1 MSSVTDPKPK
11 LLDDSERR
19 TSSKAQKRGSF
30 ALFVKA
36 AVVVSWVDLFSGNQS
51 GTVHVDCRFGNE
63 NLVEHL
69 TIWVAIE
76 RGEWRLAG
84 ESSMPRAKK
93 SIPTLSFENGYGS
106 EKLSCTLE
114 TILEHQHS
122 FAPLPNPGRDG
133 LIEID
138 GPTPHERRMAESI
151 ITSMLR
157 SLHEE

>member
-11 LLDDSERR
+11 LLHDSERR

-63 NLVEHL
+63 NVVEHL

-138 GPTPHERRMAESI
+138 GPTPHERRMAEST

-157 SLHEE
+157 SLQDE

>member
-1 MSSVTDPKPK
+1 MSSVMYRKRE
-11 LLDDSERR
+11 LLHDSERR

-36 AVVVSWVDLFSGNQS
+36 AVVVSWVDLFSGNKS
-51 GTVHVDCRFGNE
+51 GTVHVDCRFGDE
-63 NLVEHL
+63 HVVEHL
-69 TIWVAIE
+69 TVWVATE

-84 ESSMPRAKK
+84 EYSMSRARK
-93 SIPTLSFENGYGS
+93 SIPGLSFESGYRS
-106 EKLSCTLE
+106 EKLSCTLD

-133 LIEID
+133 LIEIEE
-138 GPTPHERRMAESI
+138 PTPHGRRMAEST

-157 SLHEE
+157 SLEDE